1 MTHRTPK
8 TLPADQARC
17 KPSGQC
23 AARDKCARF
32 LSPLP
37 QTGAVL
43 MDGYAEAQSMMPIKV
58 IASCRHFLSQAVLN
72 AHQPAPERKA
82 KPWVGASCDSG
93 EEA

>member
-58 IASCRHFLSQAVLN
+58 IASCRHFLSQAALD
-72 AHQPAPERKA
+72 ASKTAAEKKA
-82 KPWVGASCDSG
+82 KPWIGSVADSQEGA
-93 EEA
+93 